1 MVELPREEMQLD
13 SVDVMLGA
21 EQDAGATNGDG
32 LPLAWKREG
41 MRGREGREQR
51 AKAGVLN
58 G

>member
-1 MVELPREEMQLD
+1 MQLD